1 MEDPSSTG
9 ADLDAGQVNLLI
21 KNEIHCLTENP
32 DSEPVQLLVDN
43 PERSSSLL
51 KSSPL
56 LRDTMAAARAECDG
70 LIIGNDVDADEI
82 EKALE
87 EDEIALE

>member
-1 MEDPSSTG
+1 
-9 ADLDAGQVNLLI
+9 LI
-21 KNEIHCLTENP
+21 KNEIPFLSENP

-43 PERSSSLL
+43 PDGPSILKPLL
-51 KSSPL
+51 K
-56 LRDTMAAARAECDG
+56 DTMAAARAECDG

-87 EDEIALE
+87 EDDIGLEQVMIEDEE